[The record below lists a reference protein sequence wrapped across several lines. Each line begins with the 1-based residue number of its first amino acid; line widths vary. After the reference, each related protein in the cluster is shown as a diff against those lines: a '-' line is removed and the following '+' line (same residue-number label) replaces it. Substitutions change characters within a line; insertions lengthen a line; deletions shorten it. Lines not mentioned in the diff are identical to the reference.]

1 MSPALSIALVEDHDR
16 LREATAGL
24 LRRNGHHVF
33 ELEAA
38 EDLEGVVGGALVHL
52 FILDLNL
59 PSEDGLAFARRLR
72 EIQPHVGIIMVT
84 ARGSS
89 QHIAKG
95 YQEGA
100 DVYLV
105 KPVNPEI
112 LLGAIAS
119 IQRRLTEIPERGTGL
134 LQLDL
139 SLLRLT
145 GPSGE
150 IGLTPAEAAVLAG
163 LIRSPLRTLDIYQ
176 LSQLMGQSPEGFKKA
191 SLEVRIVRLRK
202 KLVEA
207 GAEPGC
213 IKPQRLLGYQL
224 CVPIEIR

>member
-1 MSPALSIALVEDHDR
+1 MPYALSIALIEDHDR
-16 LREATAGL
+16 LREATADL
-24 LRRNGHHVF
+24 LRKSGHHVF
-33 ELEAA
+33 ALEAV
-38 EDLEGVVGGALVHL
+38 EDVDAVVGGAMVHL

-59 PSEDGLAFARRLR
+59 PGEDGLSFARRLR
-72 EIQPHVGIIMVT
+72 AIQPHVGIIMVT

-89 QHIAKG
+89 PHIAKG

-105 KPVNPEI
+105 KPVSPEI

-119 IQRRLTEIPERGTGL
+119 IQRRLTDIPVRESGL
-134 LQLDL
+134 MQLDL
-139 SLLRLT
+139 SLLKLT
-145 GPSGE
+145 GPSGQSA
-150 IGLTPAEAAVLAG
+150 LNQAEAALLAG
-163 LIRSPLRTLDIYQ
+163 LMRSPLRTLDIYQ
-176 LSQLMGQSPEGFKKA
+176 VSQLMGQPPEGFNKA

-202 KLVEA
+202 KMIEA

-224 CVPIEIR
+224 CVSIEIL